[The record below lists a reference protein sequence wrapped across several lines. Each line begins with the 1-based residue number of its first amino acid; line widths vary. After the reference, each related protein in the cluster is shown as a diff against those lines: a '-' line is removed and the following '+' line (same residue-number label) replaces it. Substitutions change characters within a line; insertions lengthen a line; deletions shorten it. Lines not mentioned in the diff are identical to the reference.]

1 MHNSGE
7 LIMKTLDITLS
18 TAATREF
25 VNIVSRYPFDA
36 DLRSGR
42 FLVDAKSLLGIC
54 SLDLSQTLVLEIHS
68 NDCDDLIADL
78 DKFTA

>member
-1 MHNSGE
+1 
-7 LIMKTLDITLS
+7 MKTLDIALNS
-18 TAATREF
+18 AATKEF

-42 FLVDAKSLLGIC
+42 FLVDAKSLLGIL
-54 SLDLSQTLVLEIHS
+54 SLDLSKTLVLEIHS
-68 NDCDDLIADL
+68 NDCDELVADL